1 MTGPSWP
8 LMFAMLCPLLA
19 LPGCGSLERD
29 DMGDDIATRP
39 ISGSQTGWV
48 PVGRGSSGAI
58 ISDSESGWTPRTQM
72 YPGDGA
78 VVGTPGDPW
87 AAQAD
92 DSAGPITLNLVNVSI
107 QEAAK
112 AILGDI
118 LKLNYFVDEGVSGT
132 VTIETSIPMGQAAL
146 LDMFQSILQSKG
158 AVIVASGGYYRIVSA
173 GDRIQG
179 ASFAAGAEAATKP
192 GVHIQMFPLQY
203 VAAREMQRVL
213 EPIAAKG
220 AILNV
225 DTTRNLLVLQG
236 TAGELRTLGEAIKT
250 FDVDWMQGMSFGLI
264 PVTSSDP
271 EAIAA
276 ELDTVFTN
284 EKGGKG
290 VVRFVP
296 NRRLNSILV
305 ITARPVYLQR
315 AETWVRRLDHAA
327 GGSDAQLYV
336 YHIQNRPA
344 GELAKVLRGIF
355 QGSLEEV
362 AAAPSAVAPRF
373 PPDQIAT
380 TDDAGGAIDVASST
394 DATATDVTG
403 DQQSVSRAPDTVSG
417 SLSDSSEATSRIQIV
432 ADEANNTLLIMASP
446 RQYDKILRVLE
457 RIDAV
462 PNQVLL
468 EATIAEVSLNDEL
481 KFGLRWFFEQK
492 NSQVTFTDAI
502 AGIVAP
508 QFPGFS
514 YFLSAP
520 HVDVALNALSAVTDV
535 NVISTP
541 TLMVLDNKTAV
552 LQVGDQ
558 VPIATQSARS
568 VTDPDAPIVNSV
580 SFRDT
585 GVILS
590 VTPRVSDSGR
600 VVLDIEQEVS
610 DVVETTS
617 SGIDSPTIQQR
628 KIKTTVAVNDSE
640 ALALGGLIQESK
652 NLSKNQVPVAGD
664 IPILGNLFK
673 EKDDKI
679 RRTELIIIIRPHV
692 VRDINEARWVTEEFR
707 KQLNVNPGTRLRK
720 RPGLRENADRIL
732 LQ

>member
-1 MTGPSWP
+1 MTGQSQS
-8 LMFAMLCPLLA
+8 LVRFAFA
-19 LPGCGSLERD
+19 LPLVLGGCGTLDQDQHS
-29 DMGDDIATRP
+29 GDIFGSTASAARP
-39 ISGSQTGWV
+39 GWQ
-48 PVGRGSSGAI
+48 PVGSGASGAI
-58 ISDSESGWTPRTQM
+58 TSDSDSGWTPRTQL
-72 YPGDGA
+72 YPGQGA
-78 VVGTPGDPW
+78 LVGVPQDPW
-87 AAQAD
+87 AAESSGDQ
-92 DSAGPITLNLVNVSI
+92 SITLNLVNVSI
-107 QEAAK
+107 PEAAK

-118 LKLNYFVDEGVSGT
+118 LKLNYFVDEGVAGT
-132 VTIETSIPMGQAAL
+132 VTIQTSNPMSQSAL

-158 AVIVASGGYYRIVSA
+158 AVIVANAGYYRIVPA
-173 GDRIQG
+173 GERIQG
-179 ASFAAGAEAATKP
+179 ATFASDTEAATKP
-192 GVHIQMFPLQY
+192 GAHVLTVPLRF
-203 VAAREMQRVL
+203 VAAQEMQRVL

-220 AILNV
+220 AILRV
-225 DTTRNLLVLQG
+225 DTTRNLLILQG
-236 TAGELRTLGEAIKT
+236 TAGELQTLNEAIQT
-250 FDVDWMQGMSFGLI
+250 FDVDWMEGMSFGLI

-276 ELDTVFTN
+276 ELDTVFAN

-290 VVRFVP
+290 VIRFVP

-305 ITARPVYLQR
+305 ITARPAYLKR
-315 AETWVRRLDHAA
+315 AETWIRRLDHAA

-344 GELAKVLRGIF
+344 GDLAKVLQGVF
-355 QGSLEEV
+355 QGAIQEV
-362 AAAPSAVAPRF
+362 EPGQSAIAPKFAATEIASAEG
-373 PPDQIAT
+373 T
-380 TDDAGGAIDVASST
+380 GLT
-394 DATATDVTG
+394 DATGEGAAEA
-403 DQQSVSRAPDTVSG
+403 QQQADTPTAANSSSG
-417 SLSDSSEATSRIQIV
+417 TQAREPGIQIV

-446 RQYDKILRVLE
+446 LQYEKVLRVLE

-492 NSQVTFTDAI
+492 NSQVSFTDAI
-502 AGIVAP
+502 TGIVAP
-508 QFPGFS
+508 QFAGFS

-520 HVDVALNALSAVTDV
+520 HVNVALNALSSVTDV

-558 VPIATQSARS
+558 VPIATQTSRS

-600 VVLDIEQEVS
+600 VVLEIEQEVS

-617 SGIDSPTIQQR
+617 SGIDSPTIRQR
-628 KIKTTVAVNDSE
+628 KIKTTVAVNDGE
-640 ALALGGLIQESK
+640 ALALGGLIQENK
-652 NLSKNQVPVAGD
+652 NLTKTQVPVVGD
-664 IPILGNLFK
+664 IPIFGNLFK

-692 VRDINEARWVTEEFR
+692 VRDANEARWVTDEFR
-707 KQLNVNPGTRLRK
+707 KQLNINPGTRLKK
-720 RPGLRENADRIL
+720 RPGLRENVDRIL